1 MKARLATIG
10 ILVIVVFSLM
20 LALTV
25 PAQAI
30 TGVTDTPTNS
40 TAGVATTHTIAF
52 TTLVAL
58 EVAVPEQIF
67 ITFPSGF
74 NASGAGVGTAT
85 TTPSLSDPTV
95 VTRTATL
102 VTLNVTADE
111 TAGAFS
117 IVLTGIVN
125 HQTAGPYTVSVATT
139 EEAAANSSSFNIT
152 PGTAASFRV
161 VTQNGGNETAGV
173 AFSVSLTALD
183 AYGNTATTYTGNH
196 AIVFDSTATAAPD
209 GTAPIWPPNE
219 IVPFVT
225 GQGTTSIGFT
235 LFDAGE
241 TPTITATDP
250 TPPAI
255 SGTSSAITIAPGPV
269 NDYTVTSAS
278 YTQAVGVPFTVTV
291 TARDQYENVATNAGP
306 ILVGMTSSSGTMV
319 FDGNGDGTFNDP
331 SKTLSNGTF
340 NIPAKDTIAGTG
352 VTITATDAGAKTG
365 TSSGYNIT
373 ADITRPTL
381 QSITWTDVDTSGTI
395 NQSDTL
401 RFNFS
406 EAMLTTT
413 LDSVAE
419 INSGLNST
427 ATGTADYGTTFTFS
441 WNTPT
446 NTQLTVTLG
455 TGEAIAGGETVNPTD
470 DVTDVAG
477 NLDNTIAPGP
487 AIPSPDIT
495 PPTLVSI
502 TWTDVDTSGTI
513 NASDTLRFNF
523 SEAMLTTT
531 LDSVAEI
538 NSGLNSTATG
548 TADYGTTF
556 TFVWNTPT
564 NTQLTVTLGTG
575 ETIAGGETVNPAATV
590 TDVAGNP
597 DGTTAP
603 GPAIPTPETTPPTLV
618 SITWTDVDDSDTI
631 NADDT
636 LRFNFSEAMD
646 TTTITATNIETTLP
660 TSPDHSYGTLVTA
673 DLSWNAAKTQLTVT
687 LGSGETIVGGETV
700 NPSATVKDVAGNA
713 DDTTAPGPAIPGG
726 TPTPTPTRT
735 PTPTPTRTPTPSP
748 TPTPTGTVGTAES
761 WVEGLDGRLIIHFP
775 AGSFAA
781 DTTVTI
787 QLLATCPI
795 APEGYILGATCFSI
809 TAGAPL
815 LEPIDICV
823 RYSSADVAAAGG
835 DPHKL
840 RLAVYDGAV
849 GHVLSTDVDE
859 RAQTACASV
868 DQLSDFAIVVGPA
881 PGGGWW
887 SVWWHVFLVV
897 LGVAAVVAIAV
908 LLWRRYRYY

>member
-1 MKARLATIG
+1 
-10 ILVIVVFSLM
+10 
-20 LALTV
+20 
-25 PAQAI
+25 
-30 TGVTDTPTNS
+30 
-40 TAGVATTHTIAF
+40 
-52 TTLVAL
+52 
-58 EVAVPEQIF
+58 
-67 ITFPSGF
+67 
-74 NASGAGVGTAT
+74 
-85 TTPSLSDPTV
+85 
-95 VTRTATL
+95 
-102 VTLNVTADE
+102 
-111 TAGAFS
+111 
-117 IVLTGIVN
+117 
-125 HQTAGPYTVSVATT
+125 
-139 EEAAANSSSFNIT
+139 
-152 PGTAASFRV
+152 
-161 VTQNGGNETAGV
+161 
-173 AFSVSLTALD
+173 
-183 AYGNTATTYTGNH
+183 
-196 AIVFDSTATAAPD
+196 
-209 GTAPIWPPNE
+209 
-219 IVPFVT
+219 
-225 GQGTTSIGFT
+225 
-235 LFDAGE
+235 
-241 TPTITATDP
+241 
-250 TPPAI
+250 
-255 SGTSSAITIAPGPV
+255 
-269 NDYTVTSAS
+269 
-278 YTQAVGVPFTVTV
+278 
-291 TARDQYENVATNAGP
+291 
-306 ILVGMTSSSGTMV
+306 
-319 FDGNGDGTFNDP
+319 
-331 SKTLSNGTF
+331 
-340 NIPAKDTIAGTG
+340 
-352 VTITATDAGAKTG
+352 
-365 TSSGYNIT
+365 
-373 ADITRPTL
+373 
-381 QSITWTDVDTSGTI
+381 
-395 NQSDTL
+395 
-401 RFNFS
+401 
-406 EAMLTTT
+406 
-413 LDSVAE
+413 
-419 INSGLNST
+419 
-427 ATGTADYGTTFTFS
+427 
-441 WNTPT
+441 
-446 NTQLTVTLG
+446 
-455 TGEAIAGGETVNPTD
+455 
-470 DVTDVAG
+470 
-477 NLDNTIAPGP
+477 
-487 AIPSPDIT
+487 
-495 PPTLVSI
+495 
-502 TWTDVDTSGTI
+502 
-513 NASDTLRFNF
+513 
-523 SEAMLTTT
+523 
-531 LDSVAEI
+531 
-538 NSGLNSTATG
+538 
-548 TADYGTTF
+548 
-556 TFVWNTPT
+556 
-564 NTQLTVTLGTG
+564 LGTG